1 MSWAV
6 RLILSRLC
14 GSTFSHVASSLVSL
28 PISLHVRYDGGMPRT
43 CEYCSEPLPTRAGP
57 GRVARF
63 CPGSRCRVAAHRAN
77 KLPKAMEGRRWG
89 RAAGKRPLTVD
100 GRSAS
105 TTQRSTWSTYQD
117 VRASKVGNG
126 FGVMLGGGLG
136 CYDLDHVTDEQVAE
150 FVAKVPEP
158 VVLVERSMSGDGAH
172 VFVEAP
178 EGPGTKRVVD
188 GVSVERYT
196 RARFIRTTLDR
207 M

>member
-1 MSWAV
+1 M
-6 RLILSRLC
+6 
-14 GSTFSHVASSLVSL
+14 
-28 PISLHVRYDGGMPRT
+28 RT
-43 CEYCSEPLPTRAGP
+43 CEKCDTRITTTPGP
-57 GRVARF
+57 GRPKRF
-63 CPGSRCRVAAHRAN
+63 CSGACRVAAHRAGK
-77 KLPKAMEGRRWG
+77 KLPKAMEGRRWV

-105 TTQRSTWSTYQD
+105 TTQRGTWSTYRQ
-117 VRASKVGNG
+117 VRASTVGNG

-136 CYDLDHVTDEQVAE
+136 CYDLDHVTDEQVRE
-150 FVAKVPEP
+150 FLATVPEP
-158 VVLVERSMSGDGAH
+158 VVMVERSMSGRGAH
-172 VFVEAP
+172 VFIEAP